1 MREKKARVWWVYR
14 HLLCAWTN
22 FDFLASSSAKN
33 EAMGNQT
40 QNKNPIS
47 GRKKKRGSEV
57 GEEGGSGCYQRDQ
70 GKVWWWEFRWW
81 RIQPR
86 RANSASILSWR
97 KQAMDRTVSFFL
109 HFSLSLYVFF
119 SLSFST
125 QLRDLIRWYLW
136 LFLFVPLLPYPQTQ
150 WAMLGPIQYL
160 SSSNGLNIEGDWLII
175 CFPLL
180 N

>member
-14 HLLCAWTN
+14 YLLCAWTN

-109 HFSLSLYVFF
+109 HFSLSL
-119 SLSFST
+119 SLCVLQPF
-125 QLRDLIRWYLW
+125 
-136 LFLFVPLLPYPQTQ
+136 
-150 WAMLGPIQYL
+150 
-160 SSSNGLNIEGDWLII
+160 
-175 CFPLL
+175 LL
-180 N
+180 NSTPRSNTVIPVVVPVRSAIALPSNPMGYARPNPIFIII